1 MKKLVFI
8 VFLLTVT
15 SVVSQ
20 ENNTTLTIVGETNK
34 QIEVNNYFITI
45 SLKQIVADG
54 YQQLEPKSLSQVKQ
68 LYSDKLKTIGV
79 DFSKFQKNVLYQLYA
94 SYSEVNDVSY
104 YNYATASEE
113 EMIKIIKQKMN
124 GLTIVQIEAVAK
136 EKNNTEWSALTLAA
150 IEDAKVKAKKTADHL
165 NKKLGRIVKIENS
178 DSRTQY
184 INMYKPEEVQKHLVT
199 VTFTL
204 E

>member
-8 VFLLTVT
+8 VLLLTVT
-15 SVVSQ
+15 SVISQ
-20 ENNTTLTIVGETNK
+20 ENNTTLTIVGEAKK
-34 QIEVNNYFITI
+34 QIEIDSYSLTI
-45 SLKQIVADG
+45 SLRQIVANG
-54 YQQLEPKSLSQVKQ
+54 NLNFELASLSQITQNYK
-68 LYSDKLKTIGV
+68 DKLKTIGV
-79 DFSKFQKNVLYQLYA
+79 DFSKFQKNVLLQLYT
-94 SYSEVNDVSY
+94 SYSEAHDVSY
-104 YNYATASEE
+104 YNYATTSEE

-124 GLTIVQIEAVAK
+124 GLTIVQVEAVAK

-165 NKKLGRIVKIENS
+165 NKKLGRIVKVENS

-184 INMYKPEEVQKHLVT
+184 INMYKPEEIQKHLVT